1 MNIQKEKG
9 QKKTQYKW
17 KEIIKTNQVKQV
29 WKQKNFKTKEQEMK
43 LN

>member
-9 QKKTQYKW
+9 KKKPKTR
-17 KEIIKTNQVKQV
+17 KEEMIKTNQVKKV